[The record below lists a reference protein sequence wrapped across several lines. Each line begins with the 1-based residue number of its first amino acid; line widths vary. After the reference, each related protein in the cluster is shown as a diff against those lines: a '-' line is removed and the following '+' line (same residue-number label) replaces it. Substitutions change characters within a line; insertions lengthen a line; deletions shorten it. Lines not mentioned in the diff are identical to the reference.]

1 MCRWVCIILTLTSCV
16 GADVGACVLAG
27 GKSWAPKGE
36 VSEEV
41 WEGRGCVL
49 AGGKS
54 WAPRGEV
61 SEEVWEGGGC
71 VGAWLKG
78 SDGR

>member
-41 WEGRGCVL
+41 WEG
-49 AGGKS
+49 
-54 WAPRGEV
+54 
-61 SEEVWEGGGC
+61 GGC